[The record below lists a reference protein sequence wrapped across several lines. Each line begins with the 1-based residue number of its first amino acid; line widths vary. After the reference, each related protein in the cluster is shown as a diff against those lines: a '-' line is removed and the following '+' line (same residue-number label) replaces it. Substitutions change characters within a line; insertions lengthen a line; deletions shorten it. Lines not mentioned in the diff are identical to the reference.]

1 MNKEY
6 LKEHNLLESQRQFR
20 KLCEYTF
27 IGADD
32 VLSED
37 DVEDDAQNNQNQQQ
51 GDDMNNQSPMPDAN
65 NQQGQQ
71 DMGMQDNG
79 NAENS
84 FPEPAPAT
92 PQQNPPMSAPTPA
105 PQPAMPDMGGEEE
118 IIDMEGDDEEVI
130 DVDELTDSQEET
142 EHEVGEVNSKIDKLL
157 STIDTLSTIIQQN
170 DSKILA
176 LKQEIEKRNPTP
188 TEKLN
193 LRSLDSY
200 PFNVNPKDY
209 WEGKAKTGNYEA
221 YSDNNLPTGKED
233 EEYVITQDEIDGDNN
248 FKSISDSLDDEYA
261 NQDFKKIFGY

>member
-51 GDDMNNQSPMPDAN
+51 GDDMNNQSPMPDTN

-92 PQQNPPMSAPTPA
+92 PQQNPPMPAPTPA

-221 YSDNNLPTGKED
+221 YSDNDLPTGKED

>member
-51 GDDMNNQSPMPDAN
+51 GDDMNNQSPMPDTN

-92 PQQNPPMSAPTPA
+92 PQQNPPMPAPTPA

-209 WEGKAKTGNYEA
+209 WEGKAKTGNYET
-221 YSDNNLPTGKED
+221 YSDNDLPTGKED

>member
-51 GDDMNNQSPMPDAN
+51 GDDMNNQSPMPDTN

-92 PQQNPPMSAPTPA
+92 PQQNPPMPAPTPA

-118 IIDMEGDDEEVI
+118 TIDMEGDDEEVI

-142 EHEVGEVNSKIDKLL
+142 EHKVGEVNSKIDKLL

-221 YSDNNLPTGKED
+221 YSDNDLPTGKED

>member
-51 GDDMNNQSPMPDAN
+51 GDYMNNQSPMPDTN

-71 DMGMQDNG
+71 DIGMQDNG

-92 PQQNPPMSAPTPA
+92 PQQNPPMPAPTPS

-221 YSDNNLPTGKED
+221 YSDNDLPTGKED

>member
-51 GDDMNNQSPMPDAN
+51 GDDMNNQSQMPDTN

-92 PQQNPPMSAPTPA
+92 PQQNPPIPAPTPT

-221 YSDNNLPTGKED
+221 YSDNDLPTGKED

>member
-51 GDDMNNQSPMPDAN
+51 GDDMNNQSPMPDTN

-92 PQQNPPMSAPTPA
+92 PQQNPPTPAPTPA
-105 PQPAMPDMGGEEE
+105 PQPAMPNMGGEEE

-221 YSDNNLPTGKED
+221 YSDNDLPTGKED

>member
-51 GDDMNNQSPMPDAN
+51 GDDMNNQSPMPDTN

-71 DMGMQDNG
+71 DIGMQDNG

-92 PQQNPPMSAPTPA
+92 PQQNPPMPAPTPS

-221 YSDNNLPTGKED
+221 YSDNDLPTGKED

>member
-51 GDDMNNQSPMPDAN
+51 GDDMNNQSPMPYAN

-71 DMGMQDNG
+71 DTAMQDNG

-92 PQQNPPMSAPTPA
+92 PQQNPPMPAPTPA

-221 YSDNNLPTGKED
+221 YSDNDLPTGKED